1 MVILTKKGANQSS
14 DEI

>member
-1 MVILTKKGANQSS
+1 MVILTNEGDNQSS